1 MDEEASPTFVGRFN
15 SATGAIEWV
24 AETDH
29 DYASE
34 LAASG
39 YGDMVRVAVGMCG
52 AEVTLCG
59 GLSSSRLH
67 AHALLAAHPHGV
79 GWLCACFWSG
89 TAPRHPPSR
98 FSRRPAVFSFY
109 QSNHV
114 HVAASY
120 ILQLQDAERNRMYAE
135 AIAAVLAARPGAHVL
150 DIGTGTGLLAMMA
163 AGAGAASVTA
173 CEAFDPMVS
182 IATQAGR
189 NPP

>member
-67 AHALLAAHPHGV
+67 AHALPAAHPHGG
-79 GWLCACFWSG
+79 GWLRACFWSG
-89 TAPRHPPSR
+89 IAPCHPPIGS
-98 FSRRPAVFSFY
+98 
-109 QSNHV
+109 
-114 HVAASY
+114 AASLPCLVF
-120 ILQLQDAERNRMYAE
+120 ISLTMCMS
-135 AIAAVLAARPGAHVL
+135 
-150 DIGTGTGLLAMMA
+150 LLRIFC
-163 AGAGAASVTA
+163 SFKTPNETA
-173 CEAFDPMVS
+173 C
-182 IATQAGR
+182 TQR
-189 NPP
+189 P